1 MTLSTNS
8 HARTHSHAHNSL
20 LTANS
25 HARTHS
31 HAPKTHA
38 LISPTYP
45 HPPATYIY
53 KGLAIAIIRRSEA
66 ALQYNALIRSSSSN
80 GGTAASQLAEF
91 YWSPSTHKFYD
102 NTSTEGFETV
112 LHAAARLT
120 RLGSKRATGHSTRQA
135 TTELFHL
142 PIEIWYHVLS
152 FLTRSDLDH
161 AATARDRGLIQTAA
175 VNDIFAYTCGNAHSA
190 SGMGVDVCPLKH
202 AILGSFVG
210 KTWDCYEQVV
220 QVLVNAPSA
229 HDESKEHKVRFLFS
243 ASDLSFAGFTYKLW
257 LHLRSGHLLAEV
269 IHVHMTF

>member
-1 MTLSTNS
+1 MY
-8 HARTHSHAHNSL
+8 
-20 LTANS
+20 
-25 HARTHS
+25 
-31 HAPKTHA
+31 
-38 LISPTYP
+38 I
-45 HPPATYIY
+45 HPLHIY

-66 ALQYNALIRSSSSN
+66 ALQYNALIRSSSSS

-120 RLGSKRATGHSTRQA
+120 RLGSKRATGYSTRQA
-135 TTELFHL
+135 TTKLFHL

-161 AATARDRGLIQTAA
+161 AATVRDRGLVQTAA
-175 VNDIFAYTCGNAHSA
+175 VNDIFAYTYPTNGRIV
-190 SGMGVDVCPLKH
+190 GVDVCPLKH

-210 KTWDCYEQVV
+210 KTWDCYEQVA

-229 HDESKEHKVRFLFS
+229 HDGSKEHKVRFLS
-243 ASDLSFAGFTYKLW
+243 GASDLSLTGFTC
-257 LHLRSGHLLAEV
+257 
-269 IHVHMTF
+269 I